1 MKNKNALNPYRIESE
16 DYYFLREILAPWGAE
31 IPDECKR
38 EYRARLAQHVD
49 PLEKSAR
56 EVWRT
61 APDGTRYCVRP
72 WLGETEDDLAR
83 WERRMS
89 SQPATAGAFYYSAH
103 VARTG
108 RNDKNIAFIVRREID
123 D

>member
-1 MKNKNALNPYRIESE
+1 MKKNMLNPYRIESE
-16 DYYFLREILAPWGAE
+16 DYYFLREILAPRGVDV
-31 IPDECKR
+31 PDEMKR
-38 EYRARLAQHVD
+38 THRARLAQHVD
-49 PLEKSAR
+49 PLEKSSR

-61 APDGTRYCVRP
+61 APDGTLYCVCP
-72 WLGETEDDLAR
+72 WLGETEDDLNR

-89 SQPATAGAFYYSAH
+89 SQPATAGAYYYSAH

-108 RNDKNIAFIVRREID
+108 RSGKSVAAIVFANID

>member
-16 DYYFLREILAPWGAE
+16 EYYFLHEILASRGVDV
-31 IPDECKR
+31 PDECKR
-38 EYRARLAQHVD
+38 KHRRMLASHMD
-49 PLEKSAR
+49 ALEKSAR
-56 EVWRT
+56 EIWRT
-61 APDGTRYCVRP
+61 APDGTRYCVCP
-72 WLGETEDDLAR
+72 WLGETEDDLVR

-108 RNDKNIAFIVRREID
+108 RNGKNIAITIRREID